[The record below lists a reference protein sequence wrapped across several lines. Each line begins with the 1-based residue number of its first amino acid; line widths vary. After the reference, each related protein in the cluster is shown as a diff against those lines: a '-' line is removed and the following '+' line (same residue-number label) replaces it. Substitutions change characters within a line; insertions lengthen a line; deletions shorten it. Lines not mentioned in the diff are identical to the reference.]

1 MKRSLAQF
9 IFQPVQLACI
19 LALLAG
25 AQGCSSNP
33 DTQVDTAAIPVQT
46 AHASLRTMTDV
57 VHTEGVLFP
66 VRQASLSPKISAP
79 VRIFYVNRGSHVHV
93 GELLAVLENKD
104 LAAGVIAA
112 QGAYQQAQATYATTT
127 ASTLPEEIQSATLNA
142 KDAATSL
149 AEQQQLFDSE
159 SRLYQQGALARRQL
173 DATEVALTAASS
185 VYQAAEKRLKNLQTS
200 GATQQQRAA
209 KGQLESAHGQYLG
222 AAAQL
227 NYTELRSPIGGVIA
241 DRAVY
246 PGDIAPAGVPLLIVM
261 DTSKVIARVHIP
273 QSQAYLLHLGDTAT
287 LHVPG
292 LTATVPGTVTVISP
306 AVDPN
311 STTVEVWVEADNP
324 QDQLHPGTSLDVLI
338 EAQTIRDAL
347 TVPETAI
354 LTGDDGKT
362 QVTVVGSDNRS
373 HMQAVTTGIHQGA
386 LVQILSGLRPGEQVI
401 VSGGY
406 GLPDN
411 SKVRATADSGPQF

>member
-1 MKRSLAQF
+1 MKCSLAKL
-9 IFQPVQLACI
+9 IYAPVCVVV
-19 LALLAG
+19 LLAG
-25 AQGCSSNP
+25 AQGCSR
-33 DTQVDTAAIPVQT
+33 TADPPAGPAAVPVQT
-46 AHASLRTMTDV
+46 VRATLRTITDV

-79 VRIFYVNRGSHVHV
+79 VRTFYVNRGSPVHA

-104 LAAGVIAA
+104 LAAGVVAA

-127 ASTLPEEIQSATLNA
+127 ASTLPEEIQGATLNA

-149 AEQQQLFDSE
+149 AEQQQLFESE

-185 VYQAAEKRLKNLQTS
+185 AYQAAEKRLKNLQAS

-209 KGQLESAHGQYLG
+209 RGQLESAHGQYLG

-227 NYTELRSPIGGVIA
+227 NYTELRSPISGVIA

-261 DTSKVIARVHIP
+261 DTSKVIARVHIS
-273 QSQAYLLHLGDTAT
+273 QSQAYLLHLGDAAT
-287 LHVPG
+287 LQVPG
-292 LTATVPGTVTVISP
+292 LTDTVPGTVTVISP
-306 AVDPN
+306 AADPN
-311 STTVEVWVEADNP
+311 STTVEVWVEAENP
-324 QDQLHPGTSLDVLI
+324 QNQFHPGTSLDVSI
-338 EAQTIRDAL
+338 VARTIRDTL
-347 TVPETAI
+347 TVPETSL

-362 QVTVVGSDNRS
+362 QVMVVGSDRLA
-373 HMQAVTTGIHQGA
+373 HTQAVTTGIRQGA

-401 VSGGY
+401 VSGGF

-411 SKVRATADSGPQF
+411 SKVQATRAKPDSGSHF